1 MNILPSLD
9 ELIPVI
15 NYNNIFYECGFNTNF
30 ENLTFEKKLQVLCD
44 IVRQSIY
51 PNGFPNPDNDIFEM
65 NGNCYTS
72 SYCFLNYIKELN
84 IGTNARCALARK
96 RSFDLDDI
104 TSIHVVVLVDS
115 DDGHTYQ
122 VDSTPFAG
130 YKFGSVDD
138 ITYNGIYDEYVVI
151 NETINNYL
159 YKFRKIIYEDSI
171 NKLDVNRISE
181 YLELCNVVDEAP
193 ILKGYVA
200 IILKIIIKYLD
211 NQYEKDEIRKKIDLI
226 KPYNKTR
233 PDKLKEL
240 NNILKIETDIWLEE
254 LRDLQHSNSNLKR
267 QSELAITIVQENKWI
282 DNSYERYI
290 KIDGE
295 KIRISSINPRFL
307 YEKGYNAVLIKLY
320 NQVFKIRLID
330 KSGFQIS
337 EYVTDLSKP
346 TQQLGIKPI
355 LFSHPFREKDIEL
368 MSSYAANSYNESSL
382 NFLSGYPEHQVMTR
396 FMYPNPRL
404 VRK

>member
-15 NYNNIFYECGFNTNF
+15 NYSNIFYECGFNTNF

-51 PNGFPNPDNDIFEM
+51 PNGFPNPDDDILKM

-72 SYCFLNYIKELN
+72 SYCFLNYIRKLN

-96 RSFDLDDI
+96 RTFDLDDV

-138 ITYNGIYDEYVVI
+138 ITYKGIYDEYVVI
-151 NETINNYL
+151 NKTINNYL
-159 YKFRKIIYEDSI
+159 YKFRQIIYENSI
-171 NKLDVNRISE
+171 NKFDVNKISE
-181 YLELCNVVDEAP
+181 YLELCYVVDEVP

-211 NQYEKDEIRKKIDLI
+211 NQHEKNVMQKKIDLI
-226 KPYNKTR
+226 KPYNKNR
-233 PDKLKEL
+233 PDKLKQL
-240 NNILKIETDIWLEE
+240 NNKLKIETGIWLEE
-254 LRDLQHSNSNLKR
+254 LRDLQHSNINLKR

-282 DNSYERYI
+282 DNTYERFI

-295 KIRISSINPRFL
+295 KVRLSSINPRFL
-307 YEKGYNAVLIKLY
+307 YEKGYNVVLDKLY

-330 KSGFQIS
+330 KSGFQIY

-346 TQQLGIKPI
+346 TKQLGIKPI
-355 LFSHPFREKDIEL
+355 LFSYLFREKDIEL
-368 MSSYAANSYNESSL
+368 VSNYTSNSYNESSL
-382 NFLSGYPEHQVMTR
+382 DFLIGYPEHQIMTR

-404 VRK
+404 VKE